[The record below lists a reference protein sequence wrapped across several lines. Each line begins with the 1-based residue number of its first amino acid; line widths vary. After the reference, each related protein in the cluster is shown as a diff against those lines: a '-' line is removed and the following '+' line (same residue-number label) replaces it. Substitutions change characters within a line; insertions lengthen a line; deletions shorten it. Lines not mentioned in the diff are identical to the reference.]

1 MNALI
6 DLILVVLQ
14 LYRYVLI
21 ATIILSWLISFNVI
35 NTRNQAVYQIN
46 MILNRLTEPLLRPIR
61 RIIPPI
67 SGLDFSPLIL
77 LLILFFVERLIIR
90 DIGPYI
96 YQMNL

>member
-6 DLILVVLQ
+6 DLILIVLQ

>member
-61 RIIPPI
+61 RVIPPI

-77 LLILFFVERLIIR
+77 LLVLFFIERLIIR
-90 DIGPYI
+90 DIGPYV

>member
-1 MNALI
+1 MNAVI

-14 LYRYVLI
+14 LYRYVVL

-46 MILNRLTEPLLRPIR
+46 QILNRLTEPLLRPIR

-67 SGLDFSPLIL
+67 SGLDLSPVVL
-77 LLILFFVERLIIR
+77 LLAIFFIERLIVR
-90 DIGPYI
+90 DVAQFVY
-96 YQMNL
+96 

>member
-1 MNALI
+1 MNAVI

-14 LYRYVLI
+14 LYRWVVI

-46 MILNRLTEPLLRPIR
+46 QILNRLTEPLLKPIR

-67 SGLDFSPLIL
+67 SGLDLSPVVL
-77 LLILFFVERLIIR
+77 LLAIFFIERLIIR
-90 DIGPYI
+90 DVAQFVY
-96 YQMNL
+96 

>member
-46 MILNRLTEPLLRPIR
+46 LVLNKLTEPLLRPIR
-61 RIIPPI
+61 KIVPPI

-77 LLILFFVERLIIR
+77 LLAIFFIERLIVR
-90 DIGPYI
+90 DIAQFVY
-96 YQMNL
+96 

>member
-77 LLILFFVERLIIR
+77 LLVIFFIERLIIR
-90 DIGPYI
+90 DIGPYV